1 MCKAL
6 GATGRTWAYTL
17 REWTEEEGDLTKVL
31 TDALWWRP
39 QGGQTM
45 VGEGGS

>member
-6 GATGRTWAYTL
+6 GATGRTWAFTL
-17 REWTEEEGDLTKVL
+17 REWAEEEGDLTKVL
-31 TDALWWRP
+31 TGALWWRP

-45 VGEGGS
+45 VGESGS